1 MTTAETNPLA
11 PVAPALDVDPV
22 YEIALWVATC
32 SNRSRTVAECGAF
45 TDALFEKLAKASVI
59 EDRTMRWVAGH
70 IVTVFMNRGNDV
82 GFVDMM
88 FAYDRPRIARGC
100 VETLIDAIQ
109 HSVDAPIQTYID
121 AYVERYGETREI
133 LTVKLRWLTMFTHY
147 PDNVAE
153 VERILGIL
161 NGTTEAA

>member
-1 MTTAETNPLA
+1 MTTAATNPVA
-11 PVAPALDVDPV
+11 PVNPALDVDPV
-22 YEIALWVATC
+22 PEITLWVATC
-32 SNRSRTVAECGAF
+32 SNNSRTVAECGAF
-45 TDALFEKLAKASVI
+45 TDALFAKLAKASVI
-59 EDRTMRWVAGH
+59 EDRTMGWVASQLN
-70 IVTVFMNRGNDV
+70 TVFMNRGNDV

-109 HSVDAPIQTYID
+109 NSVEAPIQTYID
-121 AYVERYGETREI
+121 AYVETREI

-161 NGTTEAA
+161 NGTEAA

>member
-1 MTTAETNPLA
+1 
-11 PVAPALDVDPV
+11 
-22 YEIALWVATC
+22 
-32 SNRSRTVAECGAF
+32 
-45 TDALFEKLAKASVI
+45 
-59 EDRTMRWVAGH
+59 
-70 IVTVFMNRGNDV
+70 MNRGNDV

-109 HSVDAPIQTYID
+109 TSVAAPIQTYID
-121 AYVERYGETREI
+121 AYVERYVETREI

-161 NGTTEAA
+161 NGTEAA